1 MAPRPDSPRGLGA
14 GTAAPSGAG
23 DVYLSLL
30 SEVERP
36 SRYVGG
42 EVGSIV
48 KPWDDCAIKACL
60 VFPDAYEIGISNMGL
75 QILYQIVNARPDALA
90 ERAYAPWPDY
100 ERALRRRNLPLR
112 SLEGK
117 RPLGDFDLIGIA
129 IPYELTFTNILNVID
144 LAGIPLETARRDR
157 RHPVVVGGGAAVYNP
172 EPLAPFFDAFVI
184 GDGEEVIHEVL
195 DCVKGWRA
203 GDASREALHL
213 GLSRIPGV
221 YVPSLYEVGYHPD
234 GSVAAIVP
242 LHGAPEKVER
252 RVVADLDAAYYP
264 TAPIVP
270 TAKAIFERV
279 NVEVTRGCTHG
290 CRFCQAGFTY
300 RPVRERSPERVKE
313 LVLESLKHTGYDEV
327 TLASLSTGDYL
338 CLYPLLKDLVDAT
351 FERKVGYSLPSLRI
365 GTLTPAVVRQIK
377 RVTKTG
383 FTMAPEAGSER
394 LRDVINKPISED
406 DLLAAARNVYSEGWP
421 EIKFYFMY
429 GLPTE
434 ADEDLEGIVRIA
446 QRTLALGR
454 QLPGRPRGVKVS
466 TSVYVPKPMT
476 PFQWVGQMPQDELRR
491 RRGYLTER
499 LFPIR
504 MARFTWKSEPVARLE
519 AVFSRGDRRLAPA
532 LRLGF
537 ERGLRMEAWDEHCD
551 TDGWEKVFI
560 DLRIDPAFY
569 ANRDIPVDET
579 LPWDMIEC
587 GTEKAYFAADLARA
601 KRQGTIRDCR
611 YGLCGRC
618 GVCTS
623 ETSGALVVP
632 RVYTPE
638 GEPAKV
644 FALPMAADTVDH
656 PLVPEV
662 RPPEGF
668 APAPPQGPRWTY
680 RLRWTK
686 LGALAHVSHLEMLG
700 LFMRSMR
707 RAELPLALSTGHHP
721 RPRLSFGPAL
731 ALGTE
736 SYYEVLDATLTAEM
750 PATQVQGRLNDVL
763 PDGAAIVQAAP
774 LGKGDRGLGLD
785 GLACAY
791 EVALATPPADLEGRI
806 AAALARAEI
815 PVERMDKKGRPQV
828 RDLRPCL
835 TRMEARREGADTVLS
850 LLLDADG
857 SRAARVVDVLSAAL
871 GIDPAGARV
880 RRTGLYFIANGRY
893 YELMDAGRARP
904 VDPVTQAMEAGC
916 LSRS

>member
-1 MAPRPDSPRGLGA
+1 MAPNPHTPLG
-14 GTAAPSGAG
+14 PEAG
-23 DVYLSLL
+23 DEYLSVLR
-30 SEVERP
+30 EVEHP
-36 SRYVGG
+36 ARYVGG
-42 EVGSIV
+42 EVGAIT
-48 KPWDDCAIKACL
+48 KPWEDCAVKACL

-75 QILYQIVNARPDALA
+75 QILYQIVNGRPDALA

-117 RPLGDFDLIGIA
+117 RALRDFDLIGIA

-144 LAGIPLETARRDR
+144 LGGIPLETARRDR
-157 RHPVVVGGGAAVYNP
+157 RHPVVIGGGAAVYNP
-172 EPLAPFFDAFVI
+172 EPVSPFFDAFVI

-195 DCVKGWRA
+195 DCVKQWRA
-203 GDASREALHL
+203 GRDEREALHL
-213 GLSRIPGV
+213 SLARIPGV
-221 YVPSLYEVGYHPD
+221 YVPSLYEIAHHPD
-234 GSVAAIVP
+234 GTVAAIVP
-242 LHGAPEKVER
+242 LGGAPEKVER

-270 TAKAIFERV
+270 TARAVFERV

-313 LVLESLKHTGYDEV
+313 LVLDSLKNTGYDEV

-338 CLYPLLKDLVDAT
+338 CLYPLLKDLVDET
-351 FERKVGYSLPSLRI
+351 HERKVGYSLPSLRI

-394 LRDVINKPISED
+394 LRQVINKPISED
-406 DLLAAARNVYSEGWP
+406 DLLAAVRNVFTEGWP

-434 ADEDLEGIVRIA
+434 EDGDLDGIVRLA
-446 QRTLALGR
+446 QRTLAVGR
-454 QLPGRPRGVKVS
+454 ELPGRPRGVKVS

-476 PFQWVGQMPQDELRR
+476 PFQWIGQMPQDELRR
-491 RRGYLTER
+491 RRAYLRER

-519 AVFSRGDRRLAPA
+519 AVFSRGDRRVAGA
-532 LRLGF
+532 LRIGF

-551 TDGWEKVFI
+551 TDAWEKVFV
-560 DLRIDPAFY
+560 DAGIDPAFY
-569 ANRDIPVDET
+569 AERHIPVDET
-579 LPWDMIEC
+579 LPWDMIDC
-587 GTEKAYFAADLARA
+587 GTDKPYFAADLARA
-601 KRQGTIRDCR
+601 KREGTIRDCR

-623 ETSGALVVP
+623 ETSGELVVP

-638 GEPAKV
+638 GEPAQV
-644 FALPMAADTVDH
+644 FSLPMVADTVDH

-662 RPPEGF
+662 RAPEPPPVAVPEGARF
-668 APAPPQGPRWTY
+668 TY

-686 LGALAHVSHLEMLG
+686 LGALAHVSHLEMVA
-700 LFMRSMR
+700 LFMRSLR
-707 RAELPLALSTGHHP
+707 RADLPIALTLGRHP

-731 ALGTE
+731 ALGAE
-736 SYYEVLDATLTAEM
+736 SLYEVLDVTLTEDLEPATL
-750 PATQVQGRLNDVL
+750 QGRLNEVL
-763 PDGAAIVQAAP
+763 PEGAAIVAAVP
-774 LGKGDRGLGLD
+774 LKKGARGLGME
-785 GLACAY
+785 GLSCAY
-791 EVALATPPADLEGRI
+791 EAALADPPKDLEGRVR
-806 AAALARAEI
+806 AALDRERI
-815 PVERMDKKGRPQV
+815 EVERLDKKGRPQV
-828 RDLRPCL
+828 RDLRPCIA
-835 TRMEARREGADTVLS
+835 RMEAQVADGSGALS
-850 LLLDADG
+850 MLLDADG
-857 SRAARVVDVLSAAL
+857 SRAARVVDVLQAAL
-871 GIDPAGARV
+871 GLGPAGTRI
-880 RRTGLYFIANGRY
+880 RRTGLYFVEDGRY

-904 VDPVTQAMEAGC
+904 VDPAADAALTHAMEAGC

>member
-1 MAPRPDSPRGLGA
+1 MEPSPDI
-14 GTAAPSGAG
+14 PSASGPPAG
-23 DVYLSLL
+23 DAYLSVLR
-30 SEVERP
+30 EVERP

-42 EVGSIV
+42 EVGAIV
-48 KPWDDCAIKACL
+48 KPWDACAVKTCL

-100 ERALRRRNLPLR
+100 ERALRRRGLPLR

-117 RPLGDFDLIGIA
+117 RPLCDFDLIGIA

-144 LAGIPLETARRDR
+144 LSGIPLETARRDR

-184 GDGEEVIHEVL
+184 GDGEEVIHEVV
-195 DCVKGWRA
+195 DCVKAWRA
-203 GDASREALHL
+203 GGDEREALHL
-213 GLSRIPGV
+213 ALARIPGV
-221 YVPSLYEVGYHPD
+221 YVPSLYEVAYHPD
-234 GSVAAIVP
+234 GTVAAILP
-242 LHGAPEKVER
+242 RDGAPERVER

-351 FERKVGYSLPSLRI
+351 QERKVGYSLPSLRI

-394 LRDVINKPISED
+394 LRQVINKPISED
-406 DLLAAARNVYSEGWP
+406 DLLSAVRNVFTEGWP

-434 ADEDLEGIVRIA
+434 QDEDLDGIVRLA
-446 QRTLALGR
+446 QRTLATGR

-476 PFQWVGQMPQDELRR
+476 PFQWIGQMPQDELRR
-491 RRGYLTER
+491 RRAYLAER
-499 LFPIR
+499 LYPIR

-519 AVFSRGDRRLAPA
+519 AVFSRGDRRVARA

-551 TDGWEKVFI
+551 TDGWEKVFA
-560 DLRIDPAFY
+560 DSGIDPAFY
-569 ANRDIPVDET
+569 AERDIPVDET
-579 LPWDMIEC
+579 LPWDMIDC
-587 GTEKAYFAADLARA
+587 GTEKQYFAADLARA
-601 KRQGTIRDCR
+601 QREGTIRDCR

-623 ETSGALVVP
+623 ETSGDLVVP

-662 RPPEGF
+662 RAAREP
-668 APAPPQGPRWTY
+668 APAAQTDGPRWTH

-686 LGALAHVSHLEMLG
+686 LGDLAHVSHLEMVA
-700 LFMRSMR
+700 LFMRSLR
-707 RAELPLALSTGHHP
+707 RADLPIALTAGRHP

-731 ALGTE
+731 ALGAE
-736 SYYEVLDATLTAEM
+736 SYYEVLDVTLTAELD
-750 PATQVQGRLNDVL
+750 AAQVQGRLNEVL
-763 PDGAAIVQAAP
+763 PDGAAIVAARP
-774 LGKGDRGLGLD
+774 LAKGDRGLGLD
-785 GLACAY
+785 GLSCAY
-791 EVALATPPADLEGRI
+791 EVAFAEASADLAADLEDRVR
-806 AAALARAEI
+806 AALALERI

-835 TRMEARREGADTVLS
+835 ARMEVSGGVLS
-850 LLLDADG
+850 LLLDSDG
-857 SRAARVVDVLSAAL
+857 SRAARVADVLGAAL
-871 GIDPAGARV
+871 GIDPADARV
-880 RRTGLYFIANGRY
+880 RRTGLYYVEGGRY
-893 YELMDAGRARP
+893 FELMDAGRRRP
-904 VDPVTQAMEAGC
+904 VDPVTENLEAGC